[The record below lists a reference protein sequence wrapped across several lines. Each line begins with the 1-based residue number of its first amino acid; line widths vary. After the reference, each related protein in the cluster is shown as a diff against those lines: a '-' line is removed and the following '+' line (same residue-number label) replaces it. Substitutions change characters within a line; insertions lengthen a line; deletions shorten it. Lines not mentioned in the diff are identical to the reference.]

1 MAVRHLKQ
9 IFRNEFKVMSS
20 DKKALVIF
28 LLGPVITMLI
38 VGSAT
43 SHIRTQEELMHM
55 NIAIVDEDQ
64 SVLSSRLVAR
74 FEESSYATVRYK
86 TDRLVAE
93 RLLKEG
99 SVDAIVV
106 IYREFD
112 KRIRSFFLYASE
124 SQKARVDIIVD
135 NSIMYVPVSAPL
147 VLQDAMQTF
156 FLKDVPSEVL
166 PKLPAGQQISADLV
180 QQIVAR
186 LNPVF
191 INVEP
196 AYGANLP
203 FFSLILPTLIP
214 MVLFLFSL
222 MMSGLSIVSERVRGT
237 LPRLFKTPVRRS
249 EIVIGKLLAYFVV
262 ALWHGLVVLVL
273 SLVFGATVKGGIPLL
288 FALVFLTSYA
298 GCTWGMFYST
308 FSKTEREVLD
318 FNTDTF
324 LIVFTLAGIMIP
336 PRIMPPVMQRLA
348 DMLPLSHSSNAIR
361 SVIIRG
367 LGIEWVIVDM
377 AYLFAV
383 GTVML
388 ILALVSFRFV
398 KE

>member
-1 MAVRHLKQ
+1 VAVRHLKQ